1 MRTLYLAHIAD
12 SSMRTLDAVFALD
25 AFDSARSLH
34 ASRAAVAPG
43 ALQNTADLSGDARII
58 RVFDTLL
65 LLLGCAARATRTVRW
80 SLCRRQL
87 NYPVASRSGKAL
99 GAIIA
104 LGSRASPDANLP
116 SLDGDVDTGVL
127 CSPLGHL

>member
-25 AFDSARSLH
+25 TFDSARALH

-65 LLLGCAARATRTVRW
+65 LLLGSRHARRELHALCVGVCAEG
-80 SLCRRQL
+80 
-87 NYPVASRSGKAL
+87 N
-99 GAIIA
+99 
-104 LGSRASPDANLP
+104 
-116 SLDGDVDTGVL
+116 
-127 CSPLGHL
+127 